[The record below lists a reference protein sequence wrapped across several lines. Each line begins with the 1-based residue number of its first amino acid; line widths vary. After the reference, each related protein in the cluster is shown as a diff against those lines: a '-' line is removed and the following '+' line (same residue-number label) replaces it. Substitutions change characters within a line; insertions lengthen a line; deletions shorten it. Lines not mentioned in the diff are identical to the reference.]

1 MSSSTAAPAATLTD
15 AAPRRVAARRRWRPN
30 VPGAIGTLVTLLLA
44 ATWAFPLYWA
54 VVTSLKTE
62 SQVLAKPITLF
73 PPTPNFEAYI
83 HVLTRSMIVRW
94 YFNSLFTA
102 LAVTFLVVLLCMLCG
117 YAISQLSFP
126 GKHVLYWLLLAGF
139 MIPAQALIAPLFIQ
153 LADYGWVNSFQGI
166 VLPQVI
172 APITIIIF
180 KQFFDAMPHELRDSA
195 VIDGAGEFRI
205 LNGLWEYAIRGR
217 DEEQPAEFD
226 GKILVPFPV
235 ESALSGV
242 KRSVTPQDRL
252 WYQRTFQRPPSAEG
266 KRLLLHF
273 GAVDWEARVWVNGH
287 EAGVHRGGYDPF
299 TFDITDLL
307 NDSSDQQL
315 VVSVWDPTDKGV
327 QPRGKQVLAPQGI
340 WYTAVTGIWQTVW
353 LEAVPENYVRSLKMV
368 PDIDAGVLKLT
379 VDTASDARVWAEALD
394 GERTIGRVEGAAGE
408 PIVLE
413 IPDAGC
419 GRPTIRSSTI

>member
-205 LNGLWEYAIRGR
+205 LFSLFLPINWGITTALAIVTFIGAWNNFLWPFIITTQEPMFTIPVGITQVSDAWGVQYAR
-217 DEEQPAEFD
+217 EMA
-226 GKILVPFPV
+226 VAV
-235 ESALSGV
+235 LSGLPV
-242 KRSVTPQDRL
+242 AAAYL
-252 WYQRTFQRPPSAEG
+252 IFQRKVTESIM
-266 KRLLLHF
+266 
-273 GAVDWEARVWVNGH
+273 VT
-287 EAGVHRGGYDPF
+287 AG
-299 TFDITDLL
+299 L
-307 NDSSDQQL
+307 
-315 VVSVWDPTDKGV
+315 KG
-327 QPRGKQVLAPQGI
+327 
-340 WYTAVTGIWQTVW
+340 
-353 LEAVPENYVRSLKMV
+353 
-368 PDIDAGVLKLT
+368 
-379 VDTASDARVWAEALD
+379 
-394 GERTIGRVEGAAGE
+394 
-408 PIVLE
+408 
-413 IPDAGC
+413 
-419 GRPTIRSSTI
+419 